1 MLCLADLC
9 GFREDSS
16 VRTCNPDFGR
26 PTFGFDRRPAPWR
39 LLPRSFI
46 SRFSR
51 RSQKS
56 KCPIR
61 ERGHAKNRGG
71 RPRIGDARGL
81 RNPDRYGHFKI
92 NMTKIIPNLQLHKRS
107 LECFCD
113 VIYSPPIWA
122 VASWG
127 RGMANKF
134 IGPGL
139 ELGNQSACNRSNI
152 RIADKSAMIM
162 IARSDRRRRRPVQ

>member
-1 MLCLADLC
+1 MEDFEGTGFEKFLCAH
-9 GFREDSS
+9 
-16 VRTCNPDFGR
+16 VRTSVVPLSDLA
-26 PTFGFDRRPAPWR
+26 RRPAPWR
-39 LLPRSFI
+39 LLPHSFVN
-46 SRFSR
+46 RFTR
-51 RSQKS
+51 RSRQSLSPLKAG
-56 KCPIR
+56 R
-61 ERGHAKNRGG
+61 HAKNRGG

-113 VIYSPPIWA
+113 VIYGPPIWA

-127 RGMANKF
+127 RGMVNKF

-139 ELGNQSACNRSNI
+139 ELGNQSACTVGQIYGSPMNRL
-152 RIADKSAMIM
+152 
-162 IARSDRRRRRPVQ
+162 